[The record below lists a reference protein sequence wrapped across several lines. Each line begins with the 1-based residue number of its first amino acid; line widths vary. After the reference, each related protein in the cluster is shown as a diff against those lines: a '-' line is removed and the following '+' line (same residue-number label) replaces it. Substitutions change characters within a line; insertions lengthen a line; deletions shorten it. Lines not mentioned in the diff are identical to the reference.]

1 MFKWP
6 PPIIFVATVLETSPG
21 GNKPKSCLIVRD
33 LMRTNRSRL
42 FEIARVLV
50 RFNHLADFIVH
61 KMRLWP

>member
-1 MFKWP
+1 
-6 PPIIFVATVLETSPG
+6 
-21 GNKPKSCLIVRD
+21 LIVRD

-50 RFNHLADFIVH
+50 RFNHVVDFIVH